1 MNFRAVRWL
10 LGALCFIVGAS
21 LLAPAGV
28 GLYFDE
34 PAAARACVLSALVSF
49 ASGGPCCGA
58 AAAPASGSTPRSR
71 AASAGGPGSPRA

>member
-34 PAAARACVLSALVSF
+34 PAAARACE
-49 ASGGPCCGA
+49 
-58 AAAPASGSTPRSR
+58 R
-71 AASAGGPGSPRA
+71 AANPS